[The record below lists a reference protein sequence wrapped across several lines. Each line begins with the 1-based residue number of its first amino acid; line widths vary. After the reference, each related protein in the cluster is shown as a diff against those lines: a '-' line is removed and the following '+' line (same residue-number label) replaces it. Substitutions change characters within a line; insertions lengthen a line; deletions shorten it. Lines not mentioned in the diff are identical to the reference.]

1 MNLASNKISL
11 FWYSFYN
18 FKEPPKML
26 SKLFIRR
33 LIGREKENYGDLLSK
48 YIVKK
53 IAKRQAEWYHPGTK
67 KPKENYFVIGSIL
80 NYSDEKSVI
89 WGSGIIDKQHHIK
102 NSDFRAVRGPLTR
115 NRIVELGYSCPE
127 IYGDPGLLLPRYYLP
142 KIKKKYEIGI
152 VPHFYDL
159 GIAKSLFGDNSKIK
173 IISLLTSNIE
183 ETTNEI
189 LSCKQ
194 IISSSLHGLI
204 IAHAYNIPA
213 VWVKFSNNLNGD
225 NVKFEDYF
233 LSVNLKSYQG
243 EMIKK
248 SHKMKDL
255 KLILESTQK
264 LPSIVL
270 INELC
275 DNLMSCCPFYKNNP

>member
-1 MNLASNKISL
+1 MKLASNKISL
-11 FWYSFYN
+11 FWYSFYK
-18 FKEPPKML
+18 FKKPPKII

-33 LIGREKENYGDLLSK
+33 LIGRVKENYGDLLSK
-48 YIVKK
+48 YIVNKITKK
-53 IAKRQAEWYHPGTK
+53 QVRWYHPGNKDPK
-67 KPKENYFVIGSIL
+67 KNYFVIGSIL
-80 NYSDEKSVI
+80 NYCDEKSVV

-115 NRIVELGYSCPE
+115 KRILELGYSCPE
-127 IYGDPGLLLPRYYLP
+127 VYGDPALLLPRYYFP
-142 KIKKKYEIGI
+142 NIKKKYEIGI

-159 GIAKSLFGDNSKIK
+159 GIAKSIFGDDSKIK

-183 ETTNEI
+183 KTTDEI

-225 NVKFEDYF
+225 NVKFEDYL
-233 LSVNLKSYQG
+233 LSVNLNSYQG
-243 EMIKK
+243 EMITKN
-248 SHKMKDL
+248 HKMKDL
-255 KLILESTQK
+255 ELILETTNK
-264 LPSIVL
+264 LPSIEL
-270 INELC
+270 INKLC
-275 DNLMSCCPFYKNNP
+275 DNLMNSCPFNKFNS